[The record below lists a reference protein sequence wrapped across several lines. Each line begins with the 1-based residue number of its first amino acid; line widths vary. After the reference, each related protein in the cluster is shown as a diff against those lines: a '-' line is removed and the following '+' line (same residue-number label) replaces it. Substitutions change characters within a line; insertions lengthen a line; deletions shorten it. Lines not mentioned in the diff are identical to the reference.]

1 MSPSEADMRVR
12 HLQET
17 ALRYFFEVARCG
29 SLTEASERLH
39 VAASAISRQITGLE
53 RALGTA
59 LFERHPRGMVLN
71 AAGEIL
77 ATHARRVSL
86 DAERA
91 MKEIL
96 ALQGLRSGKVRIVAS
111 EGFANEFLPPLI
123 VAFRAL
129 NEGIVFE
136 LNVEPPA
143 QVSARVRAG
152 DADIGLK
159 FSRAPEKEI
168 KVEYRQPAP
177 VLALMRPEHPLAQA
191 KSVTLARLSA
201 YPLALPA
208 PDTTVRQMIDIEC
221 SRQQLLMDAV
231 LSSNNMTTLHNFVLH
246 GGGISVSGEVSVRHL
261 VAAGAL
267 VAIPIRDRGMDGRD
281 IEVQTLVGRTLPQA
295 VQSFLDYLKQRLPGQ
310 PCAVVDP
317 GP

>member
-1 MSPSEADMRVR
+1 MGQAMSLSDADMGAR

-17 ALRYFFEVARCG
+17 SLRYFFEVARCG

-39 VAASAISRQITGLE
+39 VAASAISRQIAGLE
-53 RALGTA
+53 QALGTA
-59 LFERHPRGMVLN
+59 LFDRHPRGMVLN

-77 ATHARRVSL
+77 ATHARRASL

-91 MKEIL
+91 IKEIL
-96 ALQGLRSGKVRIVAS
+96 ALQGLRSGRVRIAAS

-143 QVSARVRAG
+143 RVSARVRDG
-152 DADIGLK
+152 DVDIGLK
-159 FSRAPEKEI
+159 FSRAPDKEI

-177 VLALMRPEHPLAQA
+177 VLALMRHDHPLARA
-191 KSVTLARLSA
+191 SSVTLADMSA

-208 PDTTVRQMIDIEC
+208 PDTTVRQMIDVEC
-221 SRQQLLMDAV
+221 SRQQLLMEAV
-231 LSSNNMTTLHNFVLH
+231 LSSNNMTTLHNFVVH
-246 GGGISVSGEVSVRHL
+246 GGGISISGEVSVRHL
-261 VAAGAL
+261 VAAGLL
-267 VAIPIRDRGMDGRD
+267 VAIPIRDQGMGMRY
-281 IEVQTLVGRTLPQA
+281 IEVQTLVGRSLPLA
-295 VQSFLDYLKQRLPGQ
+295 VSSFLDHLRLHLSGQ
-310 PCAVVDP
+310 A
-317 GP
+317 